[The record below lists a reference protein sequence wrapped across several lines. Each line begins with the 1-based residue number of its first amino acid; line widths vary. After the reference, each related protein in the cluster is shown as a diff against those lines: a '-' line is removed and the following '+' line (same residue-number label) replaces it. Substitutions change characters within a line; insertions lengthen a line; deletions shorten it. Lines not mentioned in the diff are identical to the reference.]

1 MECIATP
8 IEGLLM
14 VRPKVHADDRGQFV
28 ETWNQRRFNEAV
40 GREVRFVQSNQ
51 SRSQKHVLRGLH
63 FQVPPDAQGKL
74 VRVSQGLALDVA
86 VDLRKDSH
94 TFGQHW
100 AVELS
105 PGNGIQ
111 FWIPE
116 GFAHGFLALEEDTVF
131 EYMCTEYYAP
141 QSEQSLLWNDP
152 LLGIDWGVE
161 APRVSDKDAAAVA
174 FEVFDSPFSG

>member
-14 VRPKVHADDRGQFV
+14 VRPQVHADDRGQFV
-28 ETWNQRRFNEAV
+28 ETWNQRRFDEAV

-63 FQVPPDAQGKL
+63 FQVPPNGQGKL
-74 VRVSQGLALDVA
+74 VRVSHGLALDVA
-86 VDLRKDSH
+86 VDLRKDSP

-100 AVELS
+100 AVELG

-111 FWIPE
+111 LWIPE

-131 EYMCTEYYAP
+131 EYMCTEFYAP

-161 APRVSDKDAAAVA
+161 APRVSDKDVAALS
-174 FEVFDSPFSG
+174 FEAFDSPF

>member
-14 VRPKVHADDRGQFV
+14 VRPQVHNDDRGQFV
-28 ETWNQRRFNEAV
+28 ETWNQRRFDEAV
-40 GREVRFVQSNQ
+40 GRKVRFVQSNQ

-63 FQVPPDAQGKL
+63 FQVPPNGQGKL
-74 VRVSQGLALDVA
+74 VWVSQGLALDVA
-86 VDLRKDSH
+86 VDLRKDSP

-131 EYMCTEYYAP
+131 EYMCTEFYAP

-161 APRVSDKDAAAVA
+161 APRVSDKDAAASA
-174 FEVFDSPFSG
+174 FEVFDSPF

>member
-14 VRPKVHADDRGQFV
+14 VRPQVHADDRGQFV
-28 ETWNQRRFNEAV
+28 EIWNQRRFDEAV

-63 FQVPPDAQGKL
+63 FQAPPNGQGKL

-86 VDLRKDSH
+86 VDLRKDSP

-131 EYMCTEYYAP
+131 EYMCTEFYAP
-141 QSEQSLLWNDP
+141 QSEQSLLWDDP

-161 APRVSDKDAAAVA
+161 APRVSDKDAAASS
-174 FEVFDSPFSG
+174 FEAFDSPF

>member
-14 VRPKVHADDRGQFV
+14 VRPQVHADDRGQFV
-28 ETWNQRRFNEAV
+28 EIWNQRRFDEAV

-63 FQVPPDAQGKL
+63 FQVPPNGQGKL

-86 VDLRKDSH
+86 VDLRKDSP

-105 PGNGIQ
+105 PGNGSQ
-111 FWIPE
+111 VWIPE

-131 EYMCTEYYAP
+131 EYMCTEFYAP
-141 QSEQSLLWNDP
+141 QSEQSLLWDDP

-161 APRVSDKDAAAVA
+161 APRVSDKDAAASS
-174 FEVFDSPFSG
+174 FEAFDSPF

>member
-14 VRPKVHADDRGQFV
+14 VRTQVHADDRGQFV
-28 ETWNQRRFNEAV
+28 ETWNQRRFDEAV

-63 FQVPPDAQGKL
+63 FQAPPNGQGKL

-86 VDLRKDSH
+86 VDLRKDST

-131 EYMCTEYYAP
+131 EYMCTEFYAP
-141 QSEQSLLWNDP
+141 QSEQSLLWDDP

-161 APRVSDKDAAAVA
+161 APRVSDKDAAASS
-174 FEVFDSPFSG
+174 FEAFDSPF

>member
-14 VRPKVHADDRGQFV
+14 VRPQVHADDRGQFV
-28 ETWNQRRFNEAV
+28 ETWNQRRFDEAV

-63 FQVPPDAQGKL
+63 FQAPPNGQGKL

-86 VDLRKDSH
+86 VDLRKDSP

-131 EYMCTEYYAP
+131 EYMCTEFYAP

-161 APRVSDKDAAAVA
+161 APRVSDKDAAASS
-174 FEVFDSPFSG
+174 FEAFDSPF

>member
-1 MECIATP
+1 
-8 IEGLLM
+8 
-14 VRPKVHADDRGQFV
+14 
-28 ETWNQRRFNEAV
+28 
-40 GREVRFVQSNQ
+40 
-51 SRSQKHVLRGLH
+51 
-63 FQVPPDAQGKL
+63 
-74 VRVSQGLALDVA
+74 LALDVA
-86 VDLRKDSH
+86 VDLRKDSP

-131 EYMCTEYYAP
+131 EYMCTGFYAP
-141 QSEQSLLWNDP
+141 QSEQSLFWNDP

-161 APRVSDKDAAAVA
+161 APRVSDKDAAASA
-174 FEVFDSPFSG
+174 FEAFDSPF